1 MEQLSQQFL
10 QFNQSR
16 EIGVVSPIAF
26 EKDFSFFLSHS
37 SSVFHGFEVLT
48 PNGDLLFQYSL
59 PFSTEKTICATL
71 SEDFFSQ
78 AKKTIAVGDY
88 FRFSPIL
95 LNNGEESVIIEIS
108 GENDFENYIKDYSC
122 DTSKKMIYTGI
133 TDLIEE
139 SAFVVYES
147 KVLLRG
153 EEIASHVVRGCENL
167 SGKIA
172 WYEKGA
178 MPTMQI
184 VLDEE
189 IADFS
194 GAHEFYI
201 LKKTYTKSEEKI
213 FSSVLQRVNRTDFS
227 HVQYRCTNS
236 EFGFPFG
243 EVAGSWVRCWLPIK
257 LSKPQFSQSDK
268 TYTKRTGEVVVLYA
282 EITKEYDATTD
293 YVDADFHE
301 KIVTALSCDEL
312 LIDDEPFYKS
322 DKYNIEWDN
331 HSFDERGAKVAMAT
345 FKVKSSIMK
354 RNSNC

>member
-10 QFNQSR
+10 QFSESR

-37 SSVFHGFEVLT
+37 SPVFHGFDVLT
-48 PNGDLLFQYSL
+48 PNGDVLFRYSL
-59 PFSTEKTICATL
+59 PFSSDKIICATL
-71 SEDFFSQ
+71 SEDFFTE

-95 LNNGEESVIIEIS
+95 LNDGEESEMPEIS
-108 GENDFENYIKDYSC
+108 GENNFENYIEDYHC
-122 DTSKKMIYTGI
+122 DTSKKIIKTSI
-133 TDLIEE
+133 NDSIAE

-153 EEIASHVVRGCENL
+153 EEIASHVVRGCENI
-167 SGKIA
+167 SGKIT

-178 MPTMQI
+178 KPAMQI
-184 VLDEE
+184 ALDEE
-189 IADFS
+189 ITDLT
-194 GAHEFYI
+194 GNYRFYVI
-201 LKKTYTKSEEKI
+201 RKTYTKSEEKI
-213 FSSVLQRVNRTDFS
+213 FSSILQRVNREDFS

-243 EVAGSWVRCWLPIK
+243 EVADSWVRCWLPIK

-301 KIVTALSCDEL
+301 KIVTALSCDEV

-331 HSFDERGAKVAMAT
+331 HSYDERGAKVAMAT

>member
-10 QFNQSR
+10 QFSESR

-48 PNGDLLFQYSL
+48 PNGDLLFQYS
-59 PFSTEKTICATL
+59 PTSSTEKIICTTL
-71 SEDFFSQ
+71 SEDFFSK

-95 LNNGEESVIIEIS
+95 LKDSTEEVIS
-108 GENDFENYIKDYSC
+108 DVRGENDFEDYIKDYSC
-122 DTSKKMIYTGI
+122 DTSKKMLMTSINDRI
-133 TDLIEE
+133 PE

-147 KVLLRG
+147 TVLLRG
-153 EEIASHVVRGCENL
+153 EEIASHVVIGCENI
-167 SGKIA
+167 SGKIT
-172 WYEKGA
+172 WYEKEA
-178 MPTMQI
+178 LPSMQI

-189 IADFS
+189 ISDLTGTHQF
-194 GAHEFYI
+194 FVT
-201 LKKTYTKSEEKI
+201 KKTYPKNEVKI
-213 FSSVLQRVNRTDFS
+213 FSSILQRVNREDFS

-236 EFGFPFG
+236 EFGFPFS
-243 EVAGSWVRCWLPIK
+243 EVADSWVRCWLPIK

-301 KIVTALSCDEL
+301 KIVTALSCDEV

-331 HSFDERGAKVAMAT
+331 HSYDERGAKVAMAT